1 MAAIHFQDQG
11 IGFDEKYKEKIFAI
25 FQRLEGKNYEG
36 SGIGLSICRK
46 IAHRH
51 SGNITVQSAPGK
63 GATFTV
69 TLALHHRIQNK
80 NENIQ
85 ENH

>member
-1 MAAIHFQDQG
+1 MAAIHFQDHG

-46 IAHRH
+46 IAIRH
-51 SGNITVQSAPGK
+51 GGNITVQSAPGK

-69 TLALHHRIQNK
+69 TLGLHHRIQNK
-80 NENIQ
+80 DENI
-85 ENH
+85 